1 MTIDEQIIENER
13 KINDLIKRGRAMVAA
28 GRDDEAC
35 RTLLPEIRGLQVAG
49 IERAAESPRRP

>member
-28 GRDDEAC
+28 GRDDAAC
-35 RTLLPEIRGLQVAG
+35 RTLPPEIRGLQAAEL
-49 IERAAESPRRP
+49 ERAAESPRRP

>member
-35 RTLLPEIRGLQVAG
+35 RTLPEIRGLQVAG
-49 IERAAESPRRP
+49 RERAAESPRRP

>member
-1 MTIDEQIIENER
+1 
-13 KINDLIKRGRAMVAA
+13 MVAA

>member
-28 GRDDEAC
+28 GRDDAAC
-35 RTLLPEIRGLQVAG
+35 RMLLSEIRGLQVAG

>member
-1 MTIDEQIIENER
+1 MTIDERIIEDQR

-35 RTLLPEIRGLQVAG
+35 RTLLPEIRGLQVAEL
-49 IERAAESPRRP
+49 ERAAESPRRP

>member
-13 KINDLIKRGRAMVAA
+13 KINDLIKRGRAMVAD

-35 RTLLPEIRGLQVAG
+35 RTLPPEIRGLQAAEL
-49 IERAAESPRRP
+49 ERAAESPRRP